1 MAGNVDRVQLQVEVV
16 RSQLDTLI
24 KDVNALKAQKL
35 TLTVDSSGM
44 DAINKFNR
52 SMQTLTQNAQGVR
65 SAFTKIW
72 AGAAEDAPTRTI
84 ETINQGLGRTTE
96 IIRTLDKE
104 TGDYT
109 VAQTKQTANYEQ
121 MAKAA
126 QKAAEADAKAAQQA
140 RAYLLA
146 EQEAAQKAAA
156 KYDPTPM
163 QQQIE
168 ALTGISSA
176 SKSAAESASVFEK
189 AWLDSSDK
197 VTAANQKAAE
207 QAQQV
212 FSAAQERMPTIQKQY
227 ADLARSI
234 EGATKKYKDG
244 TFDSLKSKVAG
255 ARASIDAL
263 DADLASGKIGYDEYV
278 KGVENARSGLK
289 DLQNEFSQTRAGTEN
304 LKKSTNVLGDSL
316 GNVVKKIIA
325 WQVINASV
333 AAVIRSFKEAVATL
347 KEVDT
352 ELVAIQKVTNNTDAE
367 MAKLSQ
373 HAYEVASQ
381 YGVAVTDYLQSTGA
395 FAKAGY
401 KELSEDM
408 AELATKTQL
417 VGDVNA
423 ETANQFLLSADAAY
437 KLNGNVTALS
447 EVLDKANVIENNY
460 ATSIQ
465 KIAEGLPNVASIAS
479 MTNVSIDE
487 LMAALG
493 TITSVTQESGS
504 RASYALRALL
514 LNIMGDTKTEIED
527 GVSWTKEEIESLS
540 DVLWKYS
547 RDAMEAAQ
555 ATGSIVNPMEAIAGL
570 AQAYKEGVLTEAE
583 LAKIESDLGGKL
595 RTNQLD
601 ALIKNYDMYSEMLDK
616 VADSAGSA
624 DEEVSIMLSSWE
636 SKANI
641 LKNTWTELISHL
653 VDTDMVKG
661 ALDGLTD
668 TIEFLDSAGGRAVIT
683 VVALGGAVYGVV
695 TAAASLKK
703 AMVALDLTSKATTI
717 GLIVAALAGVVAIVA
732 GISAAIEDANKSF
745 EELDENLKNTQS
757 EIQTTADK
765 LENYRQKLQELN
777 EVEPSDRTKAW
788 QDERLE
794 LEANI
799 ESAQLYLEA
808 LEKLERRQAKELY
821 ESDNAPVGY
830 SASASLKNAKTGFRF
845 KGGFHWAKGLA
856 STVAFGDE
864 ELEEYL
870 QNALKVYDSEEEA
883 IYKIAEAFSEK
894 SKYGHSLIDETAYE
908 SAMQIQ
914 NAQERL
920 EALRTLIEDVGFSI
934 TTATESHDSV
944 FEKISVLADKASG
957 SVENLTASEK
967 ERAKQ
972 YVDTYAKTL
981 PSLDLFDE
989 KTKREAEDILALSA
1003 ALSEFDMQTSTIPEK
1018 IAWVANSFGVSSAEA
1033 AALLANLGL
1042 IGGTAVQATQD
1053 IVVLGNGMYA
1063 AKSACVELEDGTWA
1077 LKDALEETGDAAE
1090 NTGDT
1095 LSQTLTKSLFDVSGK
1110 LTETAQQAIKT
1121 NTALADLAVAE
1132 LKAQQEAAQSNYE
1145 NLISQLQQ
1153 VGATAYWSST
1163 QLTAMISAAGMA
1175 TSGTTAA
1182 QQSANLER
1190 TYRDLTGKTAQS
1202 DWESYNIW
1210 RAQYLSDAAQKYNKK
1225 QQEELQDRID
1235 QILNASGQ
1243 SSGSGSSGGGGSAS
1257 DANLT
1262 AHQKKVSLLKSE
1274 LTLMQNQGR
1283 SADLQK
1289 EKMRQIQ
1296 QALHA
1301 QAQYLRSIGGSQEDI
1316 NALSAEWWEW
1326 QKKINDEVANTDDL
1340 LSELQSAL
1348 QDRLQDA
1355 ADQRDAELAAI
1366 DEQIAALKR
1375 QKDEKDDQLKLEE
1388 KILAVQ
1394 KAQADLANAQA
1405 ERTIR
1410 QYNAKTGQWEWV
1422 ADQKDV
1428 DDAKDALEKAEKDLE
1443 DFRDELE
1450 YNARLAELE
1459 AQKDAINAWY
1469 DRLEAQY
1476 KRLTDSLKEKTR
1488 GIGEILQDIWKN
1500 ATPELKAVILENAEI
1515 FKAFGIDVKA
1525 LSDAVNEAAREIYGL
1540 SASGDRYDIK
1550 SEKGQDFIK
1559 NAKPGDKMT
1568 GGDGSTWVK
1577 NRDGSVT
1584 ITDKWGR
1591 VFTVDG
1597 STGGS
1602 GGGSTDTGYGG
1613 DEDDEEDSGGGK
1625 YSGTVYAV
1633 SDDGKKYKIS
1643 SAKGLNFL
1651 NTAKAGARMEAGD
1664 GSVWVKKSNGRTVIT
1679 DKWGRVFT
1687 VYDQGGILRGVGGIK
1702 ATEQD
1707 ELVLP
1712 PDLTQIAKQRFASV
1726 KNIAPSQDAQSVR
1739 LLDGM
1744 RQMLGAEG
1752 GRGSVTNA
1760 SYDNRR
1766 VGTQYNGD
1774 IYNLN
1779 GMTFTE
1785 QQVGGMTMREFV
1797 RSARTLAICK
1807 NGN

>member
-24 KDVNALKAQKL
+24 KDVNALKSQKL

-146 EQEAAQKAAA
+146 EEEAAQKAAA
-156 KYDPTPM
+156 RYDPTPM

-234 EGATKKYKDG
+234 ESATKKYKDG

-289 DLQNEFSQTRAGTEN
+289 DLQNEFSQTRAETDN
-304 LKKSTNVLGDSL
+304 LQKTTNILGDSL
-316 GNVVKKIIA
+316 GNIVKKIVA
-325 WQVINASV
+325 WQVINAAV
-333 AAVIRSFKEAVATL
+333 ATVIRSFKEAVATL

-381 YGVAVTDYLQSTGA
+381 YGVTVTDYLESTGT

-583 LAKIESDLGGKL
+583 LAQIESDLGGKL

-641 LKNTWTELISHL
+641 LKNTWTEFISKTVDTGWIKGLLDALTWLIDGFDNLGNAILVAAGILTAIKLPSIISAFTKFGTSISSLLKYFPLLISN
-653 VDTDMVKG
+653 T
-661 ALDGLTD
+661 A
-668 TIEFLDSAGGRAVIT
+668 AYNAVTGST
-683 VVALGGAVYGVV
+683 VTTV
-695 TAAASLKK
+695 TAAQIAIGALTAAVAIGIIAFNKIKGAQEAARQAAIDAGKAATEEAGELKDLYQNYTDLRSAYQDGTATKQEFDGATERLLKK
-703 AMVALDLTSKATTI
+703 LGYEKDEIGELTKEYDKYHDAIRKAT
-717 GLIVAALAGVVAIVA
+717 AA
-732 GISAAIEDANKSF
+732 
-745 EELDENLKNTQS
+745 
-757 EIQTTADK
+757 
-765 LENYRQKLQELN
+765 
-777 EVEPSDRTKAW
+777 
-788 QDERLE
+788 E
-794 LEANI
+794 LEANLYDAR
-799 ESAQLYLEA
+799 SATIAAQKELLKKAGSIYGDTEAGNPFDDPEQIRKQLEFEIQKRNEAIDSGKTNSWAYSAREKRIKDLTDVLAVYDEA
-808 LEKLERRQAKELY
+808 LEDQLWLE
-821 ESDNAPVGY
+821 G
-830 SASASLKNAKTGFRF
+830 
-845 KGGFHWAKGLA
+845 
-856 STVAFGDE
+856 
-864 ELEEYL
+864 
-870 QNALKVYDSEEEA
+870 ALKAAREGTLDSYDRENEAAVEGTQLARENAEA
-883 IYKIAEAFSEK
+883 I
-894 SKYGHSLIDETAYE
+894 
-908 SAMQIQ
+908 SAQV
-914 NAQERL
+914 
-920 EALRTLIEDVGFSI
+920 EALQEYS
-934 TTATESHDSV
+934 
-944 FEKISVLADKASG
+944 
-957 SVENLTASEK
+957 
-967 ERAKQ
+967 KQ
-972 YVDTYAKTL
+972 
-981 PSLDLFDE
+981 LDAQKND
-989 KTKREAEDILALSA
+989 LSA
-1003 ALSEFDMQTSTIPEK
+1003 AAQALAEYQRNGQVSAQTYQSLTGLSSKYVQMLTNESGALELTEDRLRDVVAAIQDDKKETEALIGVTAKSSGVMDGFVSALKAGAKQAGETDDAVNDLVAQMIVFSNTGLSVDDKIAALQALAIQAGVTQSAIAGISMNGIGRDAGMTVEEAQKKYGMSLSEATRYIRDQQGKSK
-1018 IAWVANSFGVSSAEA
+1018 NSDQ
-1033 AALLANLGL
+1033 ALIDYWN
-1042 IGGTAVQATQD
+1042 
-1053 IVVLGNGMYA
+1053 
-1063 AKSACVELEDGTWA
+1063 S
-1077 LKDALEETGDAAE
+1077 
-1090 NTGDT
+1090 
-1095 LSQTLTKSLFDVSGK
+1095 
-1110 LTETAQQAIKT
+1110 
-1121 NTALADLAVAE
+1121 LADNIP
-1132 LKAQQEAAQSNYE
+1132 KSD
-1145 NLISQLQQ
+1145 
-1153 VGATAYWSST
+1153 ST
-1163 QLTAMISAAGMA
+1163 
-1175 TSGTTAA
+1175 
-1182 QQSANLER
+1182 
-1190 TYRDLTGKTAQS
+1190 
-1202 DWESYNIW
+1202 
-1210 RAQYLSDAAQKYNKK
+1210 
-1225 QQEELQDRID
+1225 
-1235 QILNASGQ
+1235 
-1243 SSGSGSSGGGGSAS
+1243 GSGSSGGGGSAS

-1274 LTLMQNQGR
+1274 LTLMQNQGK
-1283 SADLQK
+1283 SAELQK

-1326 QKKINDEVANTDDL
+1326 QKKINDEVASTEDL

-1366 DEQIAALKR
+1366 DEQIDALKR

-1388 KILAVQ
+1388 KILAVEQ
-1394 KAQADLANAQA
+1394 ARADLANAQA

-1422 ADQKDV
+1422 ADQKEV

-1500 ATPELKAVILENAEI
+1500 ATPELKAIILENAEI

-1602 GGGSTDTGYGG
+1602 GGSTDTGYGG

-1687 VYDQGGILRGVGGIK
+1687 VYDQGGLLHGMGGIK

-1726 KNIAPSQDAQSVR
+1726 KNIAPSQDAQSMR

-1752 GRGSVTNA
+1752 GHGSVTNA

>member
-1 MAGNVDRVQLQVEVV
+1 MAGNVDKVQLQVEVV
-16 RSQLDTLI
+16 RNQLDTLI
-24 KDVNALKAQKL
+24 KDVNALKSEKL

-52 SMQTLTQNAQGVR
+52 SMQTLTQNAESMRG
-65 SAFTKIW
+65 AFTKIW
-72 AGAAEDAPTRTI
+72 AGEAEDAPTRTI
-84 ETINQGLGRTTE
+84 EKINEGLGRTTE

-109 VAQTKQTANYEQ
+109 VAQTKQTANYDQ

-126 QKAAEADAKAAQQA
+126 QRAAEADAKAAQQA

-146 EQEAAQKAAA
+146 EQEAAKKAAA
-156 KYDPTPM
+156 RYDPTPM

-168 ALTGISSA
+168 ALTGVSNA
-176 SKSAAESASVFEK
+176 SKSAAESASVFQK

-197 VTAANQKAAE
+197 VTAANQRAAE

-212 FSAAQERMPTIQKQY
+212 FSAAQERMPTLQKQY

-244 TFDSLKSKVAG
+244 TFDSLKSKAAG
-255 ARASIDAL
+255 ARASLDAL

-289 DLQNEFSQTRAGTEN
+289 DLQNEFSQTRAQTDN
-304 LKKSTNVLGDSL
+304 LQKTTNILGDSL
-316 GNVVKKIIA
+316 GNIVKKIVA

-347 KEVDT
+347 KDVDT

-437 KLNGNVTALS
+437 KLHGNVAALS

-641 LKNTWTELISHL
+641 LKNTWTEFISKTVDTGWIKGLLDALTWLIDGFDNLGNAILVAAGILTAIKLPSIISAFTKFGTSIANLLKYFPLLISNTAAYNAVTGSTVTTVTVAQIAIGAL
-653 VDTDMVKG
+653 TAAVAIGIIAFNKIKG
-661 ALDGLTD
+661 AQEEARQAAIDAGKAAAQEAGELKDLYQNYTDLRSAYQDGTATKQEFDGATERLLEKLGYEKDEIGELT
-668 TIEFLDSAGGRAVIT
+668 EE
-683 VVALGGAVYGVV
+683 YGKYHDAIRKA
-695 TAAASLKK
+695 TAA
-703 AMVALDLTSKATTI
+703 
-717 GLIVAALAGVVAIVA
+717 
-732 GISAAIEDANKSF
+732 
-745 EELDENLKNTQS
+745 
-757 EIQTTADK
+757 
-765 LENYRQKLQELN
+765 
-777 EVEPSDRTKAW
+777 
-788 QDERLE
+788 E
-794 LEANI
+794 LEANLYDAR
-799 ESAQLYLEA
+799 SATIAAQKELLKKAGSIYGDTEAGNPFDDPEQVRKQLEFEIQKRNEAIDSGKTDSWAYSAREKRIKDLADVLAVYDEA
-808 LEKLERRQAKELY
+808 LEDQLWLEGALKAAREGTLDSYDRENEAAVEGTQRARENTEAISAQVEALQEYSKQLDAQKNDLSAAAQALAEYQRNGRVSAQTYQSLTGLSAKYVQMLTNESGALELTEDRLRDVVAAIQDDKKETEALIG
-821 ESDNAPVGY
+821 VT
-830 SASASLKNAKTGFRF
+830 AKSSGVMDGFV
-845 KGGFHWAKGLA
+845 
-856 STVAFGDE
+856 S
-864 ELEEYL
+864 
-870 QNALKVYDSEEEA
+870 ALKVGAKQAGETDDAVNDLVAQMIVFSNTGLSVDDKIAALQALAIQAGVTQSAIAGISMNGIGRDAGMTVEEA
-883 IYKIAEAFSEK
+883 QKKYGMSLSEATRYIRDQQGK
-894 SKYGHSLIDETAYE
+894 SKKSDQALIDYWN
-908 SAMQIQ
+908 S
-914 NAQERL
+914 
-920 EALRTLIEDVGFSI
+920 
-934 TTATESHDSV
+934 
-944 FEKISVLADKASG
+944 LADNIPKS
-957 SVENLTASEK
+957 
-967 ERAKQ
+967 
-972 YVDTYAKTL
+972 D
-981 PSLDLFDE
+981 
-989 KTKREAEDILALSA
+989 
-1003 ALSEFDMQTSTIPEK
+1003 ST
-1018 IAWVANSFGVSSAEA
+1018 
-1033 AALLANLGL
+1033 
-1042 IGGTAVQATQD
+1042 
-1053 IVVLGNGMYA
+1053 
-1063 AKSACVELEDGTWA
+1063 
-1077 LKDALEETGDAAE
+1077 
-1090 NTGDT
+1090 
-1095 LSQTLTKSLFDVSGK
+1095 
-1110 LTETAQQAIKT
+1110 
-1121 NTALADLAVAE
+1121 
-1132 LKAQQEAAQSNYE
+1132 
-1145 NLISQLQQ
+1145 
-1153 VGATAYWSST
+1153 
-1163 QLTAMISAAGMA
+1163 
-1175 TSGTTAA
+1175 
-1182 QQSANLER
+1182 
-1190 TYRDLTGKTAQS
+1190 
-1202 DWESYNIW
+1202 
-1210 RAQYLSDAAQKYNKK
+1210 
-1225 QQEELQDRID
+1225 
-1235 QILNASGQ
+1235 
-1243 SSGSGSSGGGGSAS
+1243 GSGSSGGGGSAS

-1301 QAQYLRSIGGSQEDI
+1301 QAQYLRAIGGSQEDI

-1326 QKKINDEVANTDDL
+1326 QKKIKGEVASTQDL

-1428 DDAKDALEKAEKDLE
+1428 DDAKKALEKAEKDLA
-1443 DFRDELE
+1443 DFKEELE

-1459 AQKDAINAWY
+1459 AKKDAINAWY

-1540 SASGDRYDIK
+1540 TANGDRYDIK

-1602 GGGSTDTGYGG
+1602 GGGADTGYGG
-1613 DEDDEEDSGGGK
+1613 DEGDEEDFGGGK

-1643 SAKGLNFL
+1643 TPKGLNFL
-1651 NTAKAGARMEAGD
+1651 NTAKAGARMEASD
-1664 GSVWVKKSNGRTVIT
+1664 GSVWVKKANGRTVIT
-1679 DKWGRVFT
+1679 DKYGRIFT
-1687 VYDQGGILRGVGGIK
+1687 VYDQGGLLRGMGGIK
-1702 ATEQD
+1702 ATAHD

-1712 PDLTQIAKQRFASV
+1712 PDLTQLAKQRFASV
-1726 KNIAPSQDAQSVR
+1726 KNIAPSQDAQSMR

-1752 GRGSVTNA
+1752 GRGGVTNA
-1760 SYDNRR
+1760 SYDNRS

>member
-1 MAGNVDRVQLQVEVV
+1 MAGNVDKVQLQVEVV
-16 RSQLDTLI
+16 RNQLDTLI
-24 KDVNALKAQKL
+24 KDVNALKSEKL

-52 SMQTLTQNAQGVR
+52 SMQTLTQNAESMRG
-65 SAFTKIW
+65 AFTKIW

-84 ETINQGLGRTTE
+84 EKINEGLGRTTE

-109 VAQTKQTANYEQ
+109 VAQTKQTANYDQ

-126 QKAAEADAKAAQQA
+126 QRAAEADAKAAQQA

-146 EQEAAQKAAA
+146 EQEAAKKAAA
-156 KYDPTPM
+156 RYDPTPM

-168 ALTGISSA
+168 ALTGVSNA
-176 SKSAAESASVFEK
+176 SKSAAESASVFQK

-197 VTAANQKAAE
+197 VTAANQRAAE

-212 FSAAQERMPTIQKQY
+212 FSAAQERMPTLQKQY

-244 TFDSLKSKVAG
+244 TFDSLKSKAAG
-255 ARASIDAL
+255 ARASLDAL

-289 DLQNEFSQTRAGTEN
+289 DLQNEFSQTRAQTDN
-304 LKKSTNVLGDSL
+304 LQKTTNILGDSL
-316 GNVVKKIIA
+316 GNIVKKIVA

-347 KEVDT
+347 KDVDT

-583 LAKIESDLGGKL
+583 LAKIESELGGKL

-624 DEEVSIMLSSWE
+624 DEEVSIMLSSWQ

-661 ALDGLTD
+661 ALDGLTA
-668 TIEFLDSAGGRAVIT
+668 TIELLDSAGGRAIIT
-683 VVALGGAVYGVV
+683 VVAFGAAIYGVV
-695 TAAASLKK
+695 TAVASLKK
-703 AMVALDLTSKATTI
+703 AMIALDLTSKATTI
-717 GLIVAALAGVVAIVA
+717 GLIVAALAGVIGIVA
-732 GISAAIEDANKSF
+732 AISDAIEKANPPFDKALENWKQTKEEIDNAEQSLDAYKQKL
-745 EELDENLKNTQS
+745 EELNAVD
-757 EIQTTADK
+757 IGD
-765 LENYRQKLQELN
+765 RGQKW
-777 EVEPSDRTKAW
+777 R
-788 QDERLE
+788 DERAE
-794 LEANI
+794 IEANI
-799 ESAQLYLEA
+799 EATQVYLEA
-808 LEKLERRQAKELY
+808 LKAKAIAEGERLYNAKHAY
-821 ESDNAPVGY
+821 AY
-830 SASASLKNAKTGFRF
+830 SASNSVSKQFDDYLGYYYVAGSGYGVSDTTAADIQAVYNSKNEAAVAIAKALGTAFDWSMVDSESGAD
-845 KGGFHWAKGLA
+845 KMLESIINELSSMGIVIAEV
-856 STVAFGDE
+856 TETTDEAFGKMSSWVGNFESLTNAEKEMVQSYLTDYQAIL
-864 ELEEYL
+864 ELPMATDAQIDTYIQLVAKMQEFDLSTASATEKITWL
-870 QNALKVYDSEEEA
+870 ANAFGMTKSDATSLLYSIGQLS
-883 IYKIAEAFSEK
+883 IY
-894 SKYGHSLIDETAYE
+894 ETA
-908 SAMQIQ
+908 
-914 NAQERL
+914 
-920 EALRTLIEDVGFSI
+920 
-934 TTATESHDSV
+934 
-944 FEKISVLADKASG
+944 
-957 SVENLTASEK
+957 
-967 ERAKQ
+967 
-972 YVDTYAKTL
+972 
-981 PSLDLFDE
+981 
-989 KTKREAEDILALSA
+989 A
-1003 ALSEFDMQTSTIPEK
+1003 AR
-1018 IAWVANSFGVSSAEA
+1018 
-1033 AALLANLGL
+1033 
-1042 IGGTAVQATQD
+1042 D
-1053 IVVLGNGMYA
+1053 IVQLSDGMYA

-1077 LKDALEETGDAAE
+1077 LKEALEETGDAAE

-1095 LSQTLTKSLFDVSGK
+1095 MAQSLTKSLFDVNGK
-1110 LTETAQQAIKT
+1110 LTETAKQALKT
-1121 NTALADLAVAE
+1121 NSALADLAVAE
-1132 LKAQQEAAQSNYE
+1132 LKAQQAASEANYN
-1145 NLISQLQQ
+1145 NLISEIQAIGTAADISGIKLQSLIALIP
-1153 VGATAYWSST
+1153 GATSST
-1163 QLTAMISAAGMA
+1163 WSAENQESVMRRLFNK
-1175 TSGTTAA
+1175 
-1182 QQSANLER
+1182 Q
-1190 TYRDLTGKTAQS
+1190 TGKNWKTDNEA
-1202 DWESYNIW
+1202 YNQW
-1210 RAQYLSDAAQKYNKK
+1210 ASVYLLNLSSKNYKK
-1225 QQEELQDRID
+1225 QQDELQTRID
-1235 QILNASGQ
+1235 QILNVTGQ
-1243 SSGSGSSGGGGSAS
+1243 NTGSGGGGGGSAS

-1274 LTLMQNQGR
+1274 LTLMQNQGK

-1301 QAQYLRSIGGSQEDI
+1301 QAQYLRAIGGSQEDI

-1326 QKKINDEVANTDDL
+1326 QKKIKGEVASTQDL
-1340 LSELQSAL
+1340 LGELQSAL

-1428 DDAKDALEKAEKDLE
+1428 DDAKKALEKAEKDLA
-1443 DFRDELE
+1443 DFKEELE

-1459 AQKDAINAWY
+1459 AKKDAINAWY

-1540 SASGDRYDIK
+1540 TANGDRYDIK

-1568 GGDGSTWVK
+1568 GSDGSMWVK

-1602 GGGSTDTGYGG
+1602 GGGADTGYGG
-1613 DEDDEEDSGGGK
+1613 DEGDEEDFGGGK

-1664 GSVWVKKSNGRTVIT
+1664 GSVWVKKANGRTVIT
-1679 DKWGRVFT
+1679 DKYGRIFT
-1687 VYDQGGILRGVGGIK
+1687 VYDQGGLLRGMGGIK
-1702 ATEQD
+1702 ATAHD

-1712 PDLTQIAKQRFASV
+1712 PDLTQLAKQRFASV
-1726 KNIAPSQDAQSVR
+1726 KNIAPSQDAQSMR

-1752 GRGSVTNA
+1752 GRGGVTNA
-1760 SYDNRR
+1760 SYDNRS

>member
-1 MAGNVDRVQLQVEVV
+1 MAGNVDKVQLQVEVV
-16 RSQLDTLI
+16 RNQLDTLI
-24 KDVNALKAQKL
+24 KDVNALKSEKL

-52 SMQTLTQNAQGVR
+52 SMQTLTQNAESVR
-65 SAFTKIW
+65 GAFTKIW
-72 AGAAEDAPTRTI
+72 AGSAEDAPTRTI
-84 ETINQGLGRTTE
+84 ETINEGLGRTTE

-109 VAQTKQTANYEQ
+109 VAQTKQTANYDQ

-126 QKAAEADAKAAQQA
+126 QRAAEADAKAAQQA

-168 ALTGISSA
+168 ALTGVSNA
-176 SKSAAESASVFEK
+176 SKSAAESASVFQK

-197 VTAANQKAAE
+197 VTAANQRAAE

-212 FSAAQERMPTIQKQY
+212 FSAAQERMPTLQKQY

-244 TFDSLKSKVAG
+244 TFDSLKSRVAG

-325 WQVINASV
+325 WQVINAAV
-333 AAVIRSFKEAVATL
+333 ATVIRSFKEAVATL

-641 LKNTWTELISHL
+641 LKNTWTEFISKTVDTGWIKGLLDALTWLIDGFDNLGNAILVAAGILTAIKLPSIISAFTKFGTSIASLLKYFPLLISNTAAYNAVTGSTVTTVTVAQIAIGAL
-653 VDTDMVKG
+653 TAAVAIGIIAFNKIKG
-661 ALDGLTD
+661 AQEAARQAAIDAGKAAAQEAGELKDLYQNYTDLRSAYQDGTATKQEFDGATERLLKKLGYEKDEIGELT
-668 TIEFLDSAGGRAVIT
+668 EE
-683 VVALGGAVYGVV
+683 YGKYHDAIRKA
-695 TAAASLKK
+695 TAA
-703 AMVALDLTSKATTI
+703 
-717 GLIVAALAGVVAIVA
+717 
-732 GISAAIEDANKSF
+732 
-745 EELDENLKNTQS
+745 
-757 EIQTTADK
+757 
-765 LENYRQKLQELN
+765 
-777 EVEPSDRTKAW
+777 
-788 QDERLE
+788 E
-794 LEANI
+794 LEANLYDAR
-799 ESAQLYLEA
+799 SATIAAQKELLKKAGSIYGDTEAGNPFDDPEQVRKQLEFEIQKRNEAIDSGKTDSWAYSAREKRIKDLTDVLAVYDEA
-808 LEKLERRQAKELY
+808 LEDQLWLE
-821 ESDNAPVGY
+821 G
-830 SASASLKNAKTGFRF
+830 
-845 KGGFHWAKGLA
+845 
-856 STVAFGDE
+856 
-864 ELEEYL
+864 
-870 QNALKVYDSEEEA
+870 ALKAAREGTLDSYDRENEVAVEGTQRARENTEA
-883 IYKIAEAFSEK
+883 I
-894 SKYGHSLIDETAYE
+894 
-908 SAMQIQ
+908 SAQV
-914 NAQERL
+914 
-920 EALRTLIEDVGFSI
+920 EALQEYS
-934 TTATESHDSV
+934 
-944 FEKISVLADKASG
+944 
-957 SVENLTASEK
+957 
-967 ERAKQ
+967 KQ
-972 YVDTYAKTL
+972 
-981 PSLDLFDE
+981 LDAQKND
-989 KTKREAEDILALSA
+989 LSA
-1003 ALSEFDMQTSTIPEK
+1003 AAQALAEYQRNGRVSAQTYQSLTGLSAKYVQMLTNESGALEITEDRLRDVVAAIQDDAKQTEALIGITARSSGVMDGFVAALKAAAKQAGATDDAVNDLVAQMIVFSNTGLSVGDK
-1018 IAWVANSFGVSSAEA
+1018 IAALQSLALQAGVTQSAIA
-1033 AALLANLGL
+1033 G
-1042 IGGTAVQATQD
+1042 ISM
-1053 IVVLGNGMYA
+1053 NGIA
-1063 AKSACVELEDGTWA
+1063 
-1077 LKDALEETGDAAE
+1077 KDAEMTVEEAQKKYGM
-1090 NTGDT
+1090 
-1095 LSQTLTKSLFDVSGK
+1095 S
-1110 LTETAQQAIKT
+1110 LTEATRYIRDQQGKSKKSDQ
-1121 NTALADLAVAE
+1121 ALID
-1132 LKAQQEAAQSNYE
+1132 
-1145 NLISQLQQ
+1145 
-1153 VGATAYWSST
+1153 YWNS
-1163 QLTAMISAAGMA
+1163 
-1175 TSGTTAA
+1175 
-1182 QQSANLER
+1182 
-1190 TYRDLTGKTAQS
+1190 
-1202 DWESYNIW
+1202 
-1210 RAQYLSDAAQKYNKK
+1210 LSDNIPKS
-1225 QQEELQDRID
+1225 D
-1235 QILNASGQ
+1235 ST
-1243 SSGSGSSGGGGSAS
+1243 GSGSSGGGGSAS

-1274 LTLMQNQGR
+1274 LTLMQNQGK

-1301 QAQYLRSIGGSQEDI
+1301 QAQYLRAIGGSQEDI

-1326 QKKINDEVANTDDL
+1326 QKKINDEVASTEDL

-1394 KAQADLANAQA
+1394 QAQADLANAQA

-1540 SASGDRYDIK
+1540 TANGDRYDIK
-1550 SEKGQDFIK
+1550 SPEGQDFIK
-1559 NAKPGDKMT
+1559 NAKPGDTIT
-1568 GGDGSTWVK
+1568 GRDGSTWVK

-1602 GGGSTDTGYGG
+1602 GGGGADTGYGG
-1613 DEDDEEDSGGGK
+1613 DEGDEEDFGGGK

-1643 SAKGLNFL
+1643 TPKGLDFL
-1651 NTAKAGARMEAGD
+1651 NNAKAGARMEASD
-1664 GSVWVKKSNGRTVIT
+1664 GSVWVKKANGRTVIT
-1679 DKWGRVFT
+1679 DKYGRIFT
-1687 VYDQGGILRGVGGIK
+1687 VYDQGGLLRGMGGIK
-1702 ATEQD
+1702 ATAQD

-1726 KNIAPSQDAQSVR
+1726 KNIAPSQDAQSMR

-1752 GRGSVTNA
+1752 GRGGVTNA

>member
-1 MAGNVDRVQLQVEVV
+1 MAGNVDKVQLQVEVV

-52 SMQTLTQNAQGVR
+52 SMQALTENAQSVR
-65 SAFTKIW
+65 GAFTKIW

-84 ETINQGLGRTTE
+84 ETINEGLGRTTQ

-126 QKAAEADAKAAQQA
+126 QKAADADAKAAQQA

-146 EQEAAQKAAA
+146 EEEAARKASA

-168 ALTGISSA
+168 ALTGISNA
-176 SKSAAESASVFEK
+176 SKSAAQSASVFEK

-212 FSAAQERMPTIQKQY
+212 FSSAQKNMPTLQKQY

-255 ARASIDAL
+255 ARASLDAL

-278 KGVENARSGLK
+278 KGVENAKSGLK
-289 DLQNEFSQTRAGTEN
+289 DLQNEFSQTRAGTDN

-381 YGVAVTDYLQSTGA
+381 YGVAVTDYLESTGT

-401 KELSEDM
+401 KEMSEDM

-527 GVSWTKEEIESLS
+527 GVSWTKDEIESLS

-547 RDAMEAAQ
+547 RGAMEAAQ
-555 ATGSIVNPMEAIAGL
+555 ATGTIVNPMKAIAGL

-583 LAKIESDLGGKL
+583 LAKFESELGGKL

-601 ALIKNYDMYSEMLDK
+601 ALIKNFDMYSEMLDK

-624 DEEVSIMLSSWE
+624 DEEVSIMLSSWQ

-661 ALDGLTD
+661 ALDGLTA
-668 TIEFLDSAGGRAVIT
+668 TIELLDSAGGRAIIT
-683 VVALGGAVYGVV
+683 VAAFGAAIYGVV

-703 AMVALDLTSKATTI
+703 AMIALDLTSKATTI
-717 GLIVAALAGVVAIVA
+717 GLIVAALAGVIGIVTAI
-732 GISAAIEDANKSF
+732 SEAIAKANPPFDKALENWKQTKEEVDNAEQSLDAYKQKL
-745 EELDENLKNTQS
+745 EELNAVD
-757 EIQTTADK
+757 IG
-765 LENYRQKLQELN
+765 
-777 EVEPSDRTKAW
+777 DRGQQW
-788 QDERLE
+788 RDERAE
-794 LEANI
+794 IEANI
-799 ESAQLYLEA
+799 AATQVYLDALKAKAIAEGEDLYN
-808 LEKLERRQAKELY
+808 AKHAY
-821 ESDNAPVGY
+821 AY
-830 SASASLKNAKTGFRF
+830 SASNSVSKQFDNYRGYYYVAGRGYGVSDATAAAIQAEYNSKNEAAVAIAKSLG
-845 KGGFHWAKGLA
+845 
-856 STVAFGDE
+856 TVFDWSRVDSGSGADKMLESIIQELSRMGIVIAEVTETTDEAFGKMSGWLGNFESLTNAEKEMVQSYLTDYQAIL
-864 ELEEYL
+864 ELPMATDAQIDTYIQLAARMQEFDLSTASATEKITWL
-870 QNALKVYDSEEEA
+870 ANAFGLTKSDATSLLYSIGQLSVY
-883 IYKIAEAFSEK
+883 
-894 SKYGHSLIDETAYE
+894 ETA
-908 SAMQIQ
+908 
-914 NAQERL
+914 
-920 EALRTLIEDVGFSI
+920 
-934 TTATESHDSV
+934 
-944 FEKISVLADKASG
+944 
-957 SVENLTASEK
+957 
-967 ERAKQ
+967 
-972 YVDTYAKTL
+972 
-981 PSLDLFDE
+981 
-989 KTKREAEDILALSA
+989 A
-1003 ALSEFDMQTSTIPEK
+1003 AR
-1018 IAWVANSFGVSSAEA
+1018 
-1033 AALLANLGL
+1033 
-1042 IGGTAVQATQD
+1042 D
-1053 IVVLGNGMYA
+1053 IVQLSDGMYA
-1063 AKSACVELEDGTWA
+1063 AKSACVELEDGSWV
-1077 LKDALEETGDAAE
+1077 LKEALEETGDAAE

-1095 LSQTLTKSLFDVSGK
+1095 MAQTLTKSLFDVNGK
-1110 LTETAQQAIKT
+1110 LTETAKQALKT
-1121 NTALADLAVAE
+1121 NSALADLAVAE
-1132 LKAQQEAAQSNYE
+1132 LKAQQEAATANYN
-1145 NLISQLQQ
+1145 NLIAQIQAVGSSAMIASQQIQQ
-1153 VGATAYWSST
+1153 MIGLIPGLTSNTWSSEN
-1163 QLTAMISAAGMA
+1163 QEFNMRRLFN
-1175 TSGTTAA
+1175 
-1182 QQSANLER
+1182 QQ
-1190 TYRDLTGKTAQS
+1190 TGKNWKNDAEDYAQWS
-1202 DWESYNIW
+1202 S
-1210 RAQYLSDAAQKYNKK
+1210 QYLLKKSSEYYKK
-1225 QQEELQDRID
+1225 QQDELQTRID
-1235 QILNASGQ
+1235 QILNATGQ
-1243 SSGSGSSGGGGSAS
+1243 NTGDSSGGGGSAS

-1301 QAQYLRSIGGSQEDI
+1301 QAQYLRAIGGSQEDI

-1348 QDRLQDA
+1348 QERLQDA

-1405 ERTIR
+1405 ERTVR

-1422 ADQKDV
+1422 ADQKEV
-1428 DDAKDALEKAEKDLE
+1428 DAAKEALEKAEKDLA
-1443 DFRDELE
+1443 DFKEELE

-1459 AQKDAINAWY
+1459 AQKDAVNAWY

-1515 FKAFGIDVKA
+1515 FKAFGVDVKA

-1540 SASGDRYDIK
+1540 TANGDRYDIK

-1559 NAKPGDKMT
+1559 NAKPGERMT

-1602 GGGSTDTGYGG
+1602 GEADFGNG
-1613 DEDDEEDSGGGK
+1613 DEDDGGGK

-1664 GSVWVKKSNGRTVIT
+1664 GSVWVKKANGRTVIT
-1679 DKWGRVFT
+1679 DKYGRIFT
-1687 VYDQGGILRGVGGIK
+1687 VYDRGGLLRGMGGIK

-1712 PDLTQIAKQRFASV
+1712 PDLTQLAKQRFASV
-1726 KNIAPSQDAQSVR
+1726 KNIAPSQDVQSMR
-1739 LLDGM
+1739 ILDGM

-1752 GRGSVTNA
+1752 GRGNVTNA

-1766 VGTQYNGD
+1766 VGTQHNGD

-1797 RSARTLAICK
+1797 RTARTLAICK

>member
-1 MAGNVDRVQLQVEVV
+1 MAGNVDKVQLQVEVV
-16 RSQLDTLI
+16 RNQLDTLI
-24 KDVNALKAQKL
+24 KDVNALKSEKL

-52 SMQTLTQNAQGVR
+52 SMQTLTQNAKSMRG
-65 SAFTKIW
+65 AFTKIW
-72 AGAAEDAPTRTI
+72 AGEAEDAPTRTI
-84 ETINQGLGRTTE
+84 EKINEGLGRTTE

-109 VAQTKQTANYEQ
+109 VAQTKQTANYDQ

-126 QKAAEADAKAAQQA
+126 QRAAEADAKAAQQA

-156 KYDPTPM
+156 RYDPTPM

-168 ALTGISSA
+168 ALTGVSNA
-176 SKSAAESASVFEK
+176 SKSAAESASVFQK

-197 VTAANQKAAE
+197 VTAANQRAAE

-212 FSAAQERMPTIQKQY
+212 FSAAQERMPTLQKQY

-244 TFDSLKSKVAG
+244 TFDSLKSKAAG
-255 ARASIDAL
+255 ARASLDAL

-289 DLQNEFSQTRAGTEN
+289 DLQNEFSQTRAQTDN
-304 LKKSTNVLGDSL
+304 LQKTTNILGDSL
-316 GNVVKKIIA
+316 GNIVKKIIA

-347 KEVDT
+347 KDVDT

-437 KLNGNVTALS
+437 KLHGNVTALS

-583 LAKIESDLGGKL
+583 LAKIESELGGKL

-641 LKNTWTELISHL
+641 LKNTWTEFISKTVDTGWIKGLLDALTWLIDGFDNLGNAILVAAGILTAIKLPSIISAFTKFGTSIANLLKYFPLLISN
-653 VDTDMVKG
+653 T
-661 ALDGLTD
+661 A
-668 TIEFLDSAGGRAVIT
+668 AYNAVTGST
-683 VVALGGAVYGVV
+683 VTTV
-695 TAAASLKK
+695 TAAQIAIGALTAAVAIGIIAFNKIKGAQEEARQAAIDAGKAAAQEAGELK
-703 AMVALDLTSKATTI
+703 DLYQNYTDLRSAYQDGTATKQEFDGATERLLEKLGYEKDEIGELTEEYGKYHDAIRKAT
-717 GLIVAALAGVVAIVA
+717 AA
-732 GISAAIEDANKSF
+732 
-745 EELDENLKNTQS
+745 
-757 EIQTTADK
+757 
-765 LENYRQKLQELN
+765 
-777 EVEPSDRTKAW
+777 
-788 QDERLE
+788 E
-794 LEANI
+794 LEANLYDARSATI
-799 ESAQLYLEA
+799 AAQKELLKKAGSIYGDTEAGNPFDDPEQVRKQLEFEIQKRNEAIDSGKTDSWAYSAREKRIKDLTDVLAVYDEALEDQLWLEGALKAAREGTLDSYDRETEAAAEGTQRARENTEAISAQLEA
-808 LEKLERRQAKELY
+808 LQE
-821 ESDNAPVGY
+821 Y
-830 SASASLKNAKTGFRF
+830 SKQLDAQKN
-845 KGGFHWAKGLA
+845 
-856 STVAFGDE
+856 D
-864 ELEEYL
+864 
-870 QNALKVYDSEEEA
+870 
-883 IYKIAEAFSEK
+883 
-894 SKYGHSLIDETAYE
+894 
-908 SAMQIQ
+908 
-914 NAQERL
+914 
-920 EALRTLIEDVGFSI
+920 
-934 TTATESHDSV
+934 
-944 FEKISVLADKASG
+944 
-957 SVENLTASEK
+957 
-967 ERAKQ
+967 
-972 YVDTYAKTL
+972 
-981 PSLDLFDE
+981 
-989 KTKREAEDILALSA
+989 LSA
-1003 ALSEFDMQTSTIPEK
+1003 AAQALAEYQRNGRVSAQTYQSLTGLSAKYVQMLTNESGALEITEDRLRDVVAAIQDDAKQTEALIGITAKSSGVMDGFVAALKAAAKQAGATDDAVNDLVAQMIVFSNTGLSVGDKIAALQSLALQAGVTQSAIAGISMNGIAKDAEMTVEEAQKKYGMSLTEASRYIRDQKEKAQNTDQALIDYWNTLADNIPEIK
-1018 IAWVANSFGVSSAEA
+1018 STA
-1033 AALLANLGL
+1033 
-1042 IGGTAVQATQD
+1042 GG
-1053 IVVLGNGMYA
+1053 
-1063 AKSACVELEDGTWA
+1063 
-1077 LKDALEETGDAAE
+1077 
-1090 NTGDT
+1090 
-1095 LSQTLTKSLFDVSGK
+1095 
-1110 LTETAQQAIKT
+1110 
-1121 NTALADLAVAE
+1121 
-1132 LKAQQEAAQSNYE
+1132 
-1145 NLISQLQQ
+1145 
-1153 VGATAYWSST
+1153 
-1163 QLTAMISAAGMA
+1163 
-1175 TSGTTAA
+1175 
-1182 QQSANLER
+1182 
-1190 TYRDLTGKTAQS
+1190 
-1202 DWESYNIW
+1202 
-1210 RAQYLSDAAQKYNKK
+1210 
-1225 QQEELQDRID
+1225 
-1235 QILNASGQ
+1235 
-1243 SSGSGSSGGGGSAS
+1243 SGGGGGASAS

-1262 AHQKKVSLLKSE
+1262 ARQKKVSLLKSE

-1301 QAQYLRSIGGSQEDI
+1301 QAQYLRAIGGSQEDI

-1326 QKKINDEVANTDDL
+1326 QKKIKGEVASTQDL

-1394 KAQADLANAQA
+1394 KARADLANAQA

-1428 DDAKDALEKAEKDLE
+1428 DDAKKALEKAEKDLT
-1443 DFRDELE
+1443 DFKEELE

-1540 SASGDRYDIK
+1540 TANGDRYDIK

-1568 GGDGSTWVK
+1568 GSDGSTWVK

-1602 GGGSTDTGYGG
+1602 GGGADTGYGG
-1613 DEDDEEDSGGGK
+1613 DEGDEEDFGGGK

-1664 GSVWVKKSNGRTVIT
+1664 GSVWVKKANGRTVIT
-1679 DKWGRVFT
+1679 DKYGRIFT
-1687 VYDQGGILRGVGGIK
+1687 VYDQGGLLRGMGGIK
-1702 ATEQD
+1702 ATAHD

-1712 PDLTQIAKQRFASV
+1712 PDLTQLAKQRFASV
-1726 KNIAPSQDAQSVR
+1726 KNIAPSQDAQSMR

-1752 GRGSVTNA
+1752 GRGGVTNA
-1760 SYDNRR
+1760 SYDNRS

>member
-1 MAGNVDRVQLQVEVV
+1 MAGNVDKVQLQVEVV
-16 RSQLDTLI
+16 RNQLDTLI
-24 KDVNALKAQKL
+24 KDVNALKSEKL

-52 SMQTLTQNAQGVR
+52 SMQTLTQNAESVR
-65 SAFTKIW
+65 GAFTKIW
-72 AGAAEDAPTRTI
+72 VGAQEGAPTRTI

-96 IIRTLDKE
+96 IIRTLDQE
-104 TGDYT
+104 TETYT
-109 VAQTKQTANYEQ
+109 VAQTKQTTNYNQ

-126 QKAAEADAKAAQQA
+126 QKAAEAEQKAAEQA

-146 EQEAAQKAAA
+146 EEQAAQKAAA

-168 ALTGISSA
+168 ALTGVSNA
-176 SKSAAESASVFEK
+176 SKSAAESASVFQK

-197 VTAANQKAAE
+197 VTAANQRAAE
-207 QAQQV
+207 QAQQI
-212 FSAAQERMPTIQKQY
+212 FTSAQKSMPTLQKQY

-278 KGVENARSGLK
+278 KGVENAKSGLK
-289 DLQNEFSQTRAGTEN
+289 DLQNEFSQTRAGTDN

-316 GNVVKKIIA
+316 GNVVKKIVA

-333 AAVIRSFKEAVATL
+333 AAVIRSFKEAVSTL

-381 YGVAVTDYLQSTGA
+381 YGVAVTDYLESTGT

-401 KELSEDM
+401 KEMSEDM

-437 KLNGNVTALS
+437 KFNGDVTALS

-583 LAKIESDLGGKL
+583 LAQIESDLGGKL

-661 ALDGLTD
+661 ALDRLTA
-668 TIEFLDSAGGRAVIT
+668 TLELLDSAGGRAAIT
-683 VVALGGAVYGVV
+683 VVVLGGAIYGVV

-703 AMVALDLTSKATTI
+703 AIIALDLTSKTTTI
-717 GLIVAALAGVVAIVA
+717 GLIVAALAGIIAIVA
-732 GISAAIEDANKSF
+732 GISAAIEKANPPFDKALENWKQTKEEIDNAEQSLDAYKQKL
-745 EELDENLKNTQS
+745 EELNAVD
-757 EIQTTADK
+757 IGD
-765 LENYRQKLQELN
+765 RGQKW
-777 EVEPSDRTKAW
+777 R
-788 QDERLE
+788 DERAE
-794 LEANI
+794 IEANI
-799 ESAQLYLEA
+799 EATQVYLEA
-808 LEKLERRQAKELY
+808 LKAKAIAEGERLYNAKHAYAYSARNSVSKQFDNYAGYYYVAGSGYGVSDTTAADIQAVYNSKNEAAVAIAKSLGTAFDWSRVDSESGADKMLESIIKELSSMGIVIAEVTETTDEAFGKMSSWVGNF
-821 ESDNAPVGY
+821 ESLTNAEKEMAQSYLTDYQAILELPMATDAQIDTY
-830 SASASLKNAKTGFRF
+830 IQLAAKMQEFDISTASATEKIT
-845 KGGFHWAKGLA
+845 WLA
-856 STVAFGDE
+856 NAFGLTKSDATS
-864 ELEEYL
+864 LLYSIGQL
-870 QNALKVYDSEEEA
+870 S
-883 IYKIAEAFSEK
+883 IY
-894 SKYGHSLIDETAYE
+894 ETA
-908 SAMQIQ
+908 AARDIVQ
-914 NAQERL
+914 
-920 EALRTLIEDVGFSI
+920 
-934 TTATESHDSV
+934 
-944 FEKISVLADKASG
+944 LAD
-957 SVENLTASEK
+957 
-967 ERAKQ
+967 
-972 YVDTYAKTL
+972 
-981 PSLDLFDE
+981 
-989 KTKREAEDILALSA
+989 
-1003 ALSEFDMQTSTIPEK
+1003 
-1018 IAWVANSFGVSSAEA
+1018 
-1033 AALLANLGL
+1033 
-1042 IGGTAVQATQD
+1042 
-1053 IVVLGNGMYA
+1053 GMYA

-1077 LKDALEETGDAAE
+1077 LKEALEETGDAAE

-1095 LSQTLTKSLFDVSGK
+1095 MAQSLTKSLFDVNGK
-1110 LTETAQQAIKT
+1110 LTETAKQALKT
-1121 NTALADLAVAE
+1121 NSALAELAVAE
-1132 LKAQQEAAQSNYE
+1132 LKAQQSAAEANYN
-1145 NLISQLQQ
+1145 NLITQLQQ

-1163 QLTAMISAAGMA
+1163 QLAAMMSAAGFA
-1175 TSGTTAA
+1175 TGGVSAA
-1182 QQSANLER
+1182 SQSANLER

-1202 DWESYNIW
+1202 DWDAYNLW
-1210 RAQYLSDAAQKYNKK
+1210 RSQYLSDAASNNYKK

-1235 QILNASGQ
+1235 QILNAAGKSDG
-1243 SSGSGSSGGGGSAS
+1243 GGSSGGSAS

-1274 LTLMQNQGR
+1274 LTLMQNQGK

-1289 EKMRQIQ
+1289 EKMQQIQ

-1316 NALSAEWWEW
+1316 NALSSEWWEW
-1326 QKKINDEVANTDDL
+1326 QKKINDEVASTDDL
-1340 LSELQSAL
+1340 LSELQDAL
-1348 QDRLQDA
+1348 QERLQDA

-1366 DEQIAALKR
+1366 DEQIDALKR
-1375 QKDEKDDQLKLEE
+1375 QKDEKDEQLELEE

-1394 KAQADLANAQA
+1394 QAQADLANAQA

-1422 ADQKDV
+1422 ADQEEV
-1428 DDAKDALEKAEKDLE
+1428 DAAKDALEEAEKDLA
-1443 DFRDELE
+1443 DYKDELE
-1450 YNARLAELE
+1450 YNARIAELE
-1459 AQKDAINAWY
+1459 AQKDAINARY
-1469 DRLEAQY
+1469 DALEAQY
-1476 KRLTDSLKEKTR
+1476 KKLTDSLKEKTR

-1500 ATPELKAVILENAEI
+1500 ATPELKAIILENAEI
-1515 FKAFGIDVKA
+1515 FKAFGVDVKA

-1540 SASGDRYDIK
+1540 SANGDRYDIK
-1550 SEKGQDFIK
+1550 SEKGQDFIN
-1559 NAKPGDKMT
+1559 NAKPGEKMT
-1568 GGDGSTWVK
+1568 GSDGSTWVK

-1602 GGGSTDTGYGG
+1602 GSADWGEN
-1613 DEDDEEDSGGGK
+1613 DEDDDDGGNK

-1664 GSVWVKKSNGRTVIT
+1664 GSVWVKKANGRTVIT
-1679 DKWGRVFT
+1679 DKYGRIFT
-1687 VYDQGGILRGVGGIK
+1687 VYDQGGLLRGMGGIK
-1702 ATEQD
+1702 ATDAD

-1712 PDLTQIAKQRFASV
+1712 PDLTQIAKKRFASV
-1726 KNIAPSQDAQSVR
+1726 KNIAPSQDAQSMR

-1752 GRGSVTNA
+1752 GRGGVTNA
-1760 SYDNRR
+1760 SYDNRS